1 MIDFVIVSYNSLE
14 YLPNVYRQIQ
24 KKFDDPDVTILD
36 NASTDGSQKW
46 LNKLKRA
53 RVLYRL
59 DNIGYAPAA
68 NKASEYG
75 INEYICFMNPDIDFT
90 WFAIQGA
97 LIELDDPD
105 VVIASP
111 LELKENGEPRLYDGF
126 AGGACMLIKR
136 DWFEGVGG
144 FNDKLEFGCDDI
156 DICRR
161 AIEQGYRWVVTEP
174 PITHYGQRSHDM
186 ATKKKIEK
194 SEAVLAE
201 DWEVVV
207 LEFVGVKEEYIIG
220 VPARNLTRRD
230 MVELVGLS
238 IDDLTASGLYK
249 EVQ

>member
-68 NKASEYG
+68 NKDSEYG

-111 LELKENGEPRLYDGF
+111 QELKENGEPRMYDGF
-126 AGGACMLIKR
+126 AGGACMLVKR
-136 DWFEGVGG
+136 DWFESVGG

-156 DICRR
+156 DISRR
-161 AIEQGYRWVVTEP
+161 AVEAGYRWMVTEP
-174 PITHYGQRSHDM
+174 AITHYGQRSHDM
-186 ATKKKIEK
+186 ATRKKIAASKE
-194 SEAVLAE
+194 VLAE
-201 DWEVVV
+201 DWDKVV
-207 LEFVGVKEEYIIG
+207 LKFVGTKGEYIIG
-220 VPARNLTRRD
+220 IPSRDLTRKD
-230 MVELVGLS
+230 MVDLAGIKAE
-238 IDDLTASGLYK
+238 DLTASNLYE
-249 EVQ
+249 EVS

>member
-1 MIDFVIVSYNSLE
+1 MIDFVIVNYNSLPYLQDLYKRILKKVE
-14 YLPNVYRQIQ
+14 YPRI
-24 KKFDDPDVTILD
+24 TILD

-46 LNKLKRA
+46 LKDIERG
-53 RVLYRL
+53 RVLYSL
-59 DNIGYAPAA
+59 ENLGYVPAA
-68 NKASEYG
+68 NKAAEHG
-75 INEYICFMNPDIDFT
+75 VNEIICFMNPDIAFT
-90 WFAIQGA
+90 WHAIQGA
-97 LIELDDPD
+97 LIELDDQE

-230 MVELVGLS
+230 MVELAGLS